1 MIVFIKKSVK
11 NKTDL
16 KNHRGGY
23 GVAHTLLSLR
33 DISPGRGITS
43 AARDINLRVS
53 YIFTDSV
60 SVSLPRWGRGTVAV
74 DEGNPISQRRTG

>member
-1 MIVFIKKSVK
+1 MIVFIKKSAK

-43 AARDINLRVS
+43 AARQNLINKKLV
-53 YIFTDSV
+53 
-60 SVSLPRWGRGTVAV
+60 
-74 DEGNPISQRRTG
+74 